1 MVVPS
6 WADSRL
12 QCCRWSWTQW
22 RLWTQWREA
31 AVIARIQCTAVEGD
45 LGPSTAVG
53 LGLSSGGFGPSEGR
67 LLLTPGPSAV
77 EGDLG
82 PSASVVLELS
92 GDFGPSRGCSRTQ
105 WREAAVDQVDGGCAV
120 TTLEPAIDKI
130 FGVLFSIR
138 IKTVFQD
145 LAPAPFSSSG
155 ELVGFCEI
163 RIDPGCS
170 TCCER

>member
-1 MVVPS
+1 MSTKPIDY
-6 WADSRL
+6 DSL
-12 QCCRWSWTQW
+12 QQHWGWLSP
-22 RLWTQWREA
+22 
-31 AVIARIQCTAVEGD
+31 VGRIRGCSA
-45 LGPSTAVG
+45 AVG
-53 LGLSSGGFGPSEGR
+53 LGSSGDFGPSEGR

-82 PSASVVLELS
+82 PSASVVLGLS
-92 GDFGPSRGCSRTQ
+92 GDFGPSGGCSRTQ
-105 WREAAVDQVDGGCAV
+105 WREAAVQPVEGDCAV
-120 TTLEPAIDKI
+120 TTLEPKIDKI

-138 IKTVFQD
+138 IKIVFQD

-163 RIDPGCS
+163 RIHPGCS